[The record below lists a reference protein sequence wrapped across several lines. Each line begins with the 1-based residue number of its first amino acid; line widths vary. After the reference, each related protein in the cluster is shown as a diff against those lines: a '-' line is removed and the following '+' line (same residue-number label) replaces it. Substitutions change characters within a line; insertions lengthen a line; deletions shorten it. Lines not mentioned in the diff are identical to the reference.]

1 MMKIKDSLDLMEKYI
16 DGEIT
21 DEEAIQWFS
30 SLRPNLSPHKRKK
43 EAELDLLSMK
53 NDITHAES
61 QAADGDIV

>member
-43 EAELDLLSMK
+43 KLSW
-53 NDITHAES
+53 TF
-61 QAADGDIV
+61 